1 MGIDIVVHLV
11 KAVLIN
17 GSKRLIRFCT
27 HRFLFFPLWATDTKS
42 PTGSCLCKCC
52 GFLVSYSVCIRWPEI
67 VSAIERDSW
76 LKLIVIL
83 KEALKF
89 ACISSHVV
97 DPEEL

>member
-1 MGIDIVVHLV
+1 MGIVVHLV

-17 GSKRLIRFCT
+17 GSKRLIKILYT
-27 HRFLFFPLWATDTKS
+27 VFFFFFSLWATDTKN

-52 GFLVSYSVCIRWPEI
+52 AFLVSYSVCIRWPEI
-67 VSAIERDSW
+67 VCAVKRDSW

-83 KEALKF
+83 KETLKF
-89 ACISSHVV
+89 ACISSQVV